1 MFISKLNVSM
11 SDTVLELGCGRAVGM
26 FDAFQYMNMSK
37 IIGIDISKS
46 QTDRAETKKI
56 EGRIKIL
63 GKN

>member
-1 MFISKLNVSM
+1 M